1 MQTIL
6 PIKCR
11 CSQCY
16 RELGS
21 IIGGFILKKNK
32 CCGTQNCTD
41 SPKATLRHQRWTN
54 QKDPSVTLARLYHNF
69 C

>member
-21 IIGGFILKKNK
+21 IIGGFILKKKNAVEHRTALTAQRPPS
-32 CCGTQNCTD
+32 GTKGGQTR
-41 SPKATLRHQRWTN
+41 KIQ
-54 QKDPSVTLARLYHNF
+54 V
-69 C
+69 

>member
-6 PIKCR
+6 PIECR
-11 CSQCY
+11 CSQRY

-21 IIGGFILKKNK
+21 IIDGFILKKNK
-32 CCGTQNCTD
+32 CCETQNFTD
-41 SPKATLRHQRWTN
+41 SPKATLGHPRWTN
-54 QKDPSVTLARLYHNF
+54 QKEPSVALARLYHHL